1 MKVKTCIKNNSIEC
15 GTFTTK
21 EIFDL
26 NLKKITTAVIVGK
39 NIKTKIKY
47 FNSFFYL
54 RFKTFSPCR

>member
-26 NLKKITTAVIVGK
+26 NLKKITTAVIIGK
-39 NIKTKIKY
+39 NIKQKIKY
-47 FNSFFYL
+47 FN
-54 RFKTFSPCR
+54 

>member
-1 MKVKTCIKNNSIEC
+1 VKTCIKNDSIEC

-39 NIKTKIKY
+39 NIKQKIKY
-47 FNSFFYL
+47 FN
-54 RFKTFSPCR
+54 